1 MLIHLVA
8 CAEPMNDLSEQFDL
22 QAELAEADSTK
33 RRRLLPKL
41 RLVDIFW
48 LTLLVAI
55 LVTWYQD
62 RQKLIKELTGQTV
75 NRSSSWSIDQLLGA
89 PNTPRSGDCAT
100 AWAPRGTDA
109 GLEWVIVEFPKAV
122 DVAKI
127 EIIETYNP
135 GAVVSVSSISSI
147 GLATEIWS
155 GTDPV
160 APVAGMGTAVITP
173 SVAIHSRRLKIELDT
188 SLVSGW
194 NEIDAVSIIDGDGN
208 VQWASSAWG
217 SSSYGENKKA
227 PSWFWP

>member
-1 MLIHLVA
+1 MVDDVGDQFG
-8 CAEPMNDLSEQFDL
+8 AETGLTQPEN
-22 QAELAEADSTK
+22 TY
-33 RRRLLPKL
+33 RRWWRPRT

-62 RQKLIKELTGQTV
+62 RQKLIKDLTGHTV
-75 NRSSSWSIDQLLGA
+75 NRSTRWSIDQLLGP
-89 PNTPRSGDCAT
+89 PNTPRSGDCPT
-100 AWAPRGTDA
+100 AWAPQGTNA
-109 GLEWVIVEFPKAV
+109 GMEWVIVEFPKMV

-135 GAVVSVSSISSI
+135 GAIVGVSSISST
-147 GLATEIWS
+147 GFATKIWS

-160 APVAGMGTAVITP
+160 TPVAGMGTAVITP
-173 SVAIHSRRLKIELDT
+173 SVATQTRRIKIVLNT
-188 SLVSGW
+188 TLVSGW
-194 NEIDAVSIIDGDGN
+194 NEIDAVSIIDSNGN
-208 VQWASSAWG
+208 VQWASRAWG